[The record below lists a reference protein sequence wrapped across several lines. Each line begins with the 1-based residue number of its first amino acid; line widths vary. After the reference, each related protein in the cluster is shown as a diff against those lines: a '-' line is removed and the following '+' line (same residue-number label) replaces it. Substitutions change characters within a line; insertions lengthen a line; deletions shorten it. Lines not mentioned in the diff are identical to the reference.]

1 MLIYC
6 LITVICYIDMMRCL
20 LFSGKSTWMPKSVED
35 TSFLE
40 ACVVVD
46 LPPRLS
52 PQSTYTPA
60 PSFSIQ
66 APIELKDNHHENA
79 GISTSMLCSSSCR
92 ALDAHQSSVTSDS
105 QLNVGNISNSVQ
117 MMKIGSKD
125 DSDVSRG
132 EAQVSES
139 FQSPNKD
146 KAGIHNLITSAT
158 GKSSTDAV
166 SRKVESFS
174 SSNAMPSN
182 RSDMTYASLR
192 DPFPDGHSET
202 DDGIS
207 LPSKSSER
215 LDASNTP
222 NSLPRRKSGP
232 TFLGDKILVY
242 PHSTNMTLPK
252 GTIVLPIS
260 DDEWVAAKLEFPY

>member
-1 MLIYC
+1 MCSNLC
-6 LITVICYIDMMRCL
+6 MTDNQHPDLMHEWHKLAVCEHELNMHL
-20 LFSGKSTWMPKSVED
+20 LTELCFSG
-35 TSFLE
+35 
-40 ACVVVD
+40 
-46 LPPRLS
+46 
-52 PQSTYTPA
+52 
-60 PSFSIQ
+60 
-66 APIELKDNHHENA
+66 
-79 GISTSMLCSSSCR
+79 G
-92 ALDAHQSSVTSDS
+92 
-105 QLNVGNISNSVQ
+105 
-117 MMKIGSKD
+117 
-125 DSDVSRG
+125 
-132 EAQVSES
+132 AQVSES
-139 FQSPNKD
+139 FQSLNKD

-166 SRKVESFS
+166 SQKVESLESFS
-174 SSNAMPSN
+174 SSNSMPSN

-222 NSLPRRKSGP
+222 NSLPRGKSGP
-232 TFLGDKILVY
+232 TFLGDKIRVY